1 MWYVVCGRILEQVL
15 RVSLTGVCSGERPS
29 YLFLVQPLEW
39 ACSDRSLSRIFL
51 LLCLK
56 KLGFLIWL
64 FLLQKGV
71 TGARIYNSAMLF
83 RTGSW
88 SVLFLSIF
96 TPICQGVTEMIP

>member
-15 RVSLTGVCSGERPS
+15 RVSLAGVCSGERPS

-39 ACSDRSLSRIFL
+39 ACSDGSLSRIFL

-56 KLGFLIWL
+56 KLGFFIWL

-71 TGARIYNSAMLF
+71 IGARIYNSAVLF
-83 RTGSW
+83 TTGSW